1 MNIIL
6 TTILQTNIRHKHLTT
21 QLVAIISAVNAD
33 LPSTLLRIN
42 AIAAMN
48 QNVKGVINVVNITD
62 SLNPVDANPKID
74 TVSQNEN
81 ANVGKNTVNVRN
93 ERKLLQRTVVNAL

>member
-6 TTILQTNIRHKHLTT
+6 TTTQETNIRRKHLTT

-33 LPSTLLRIN
+33 LPSNLLRIN

-62 SLNPVDANPKID
+62 ILNPVDANPKID

-81 ANVGKNTVNVRN
+81 ANVGKKTVIVRN
-93 ERKLLQRTVVNAL
+93 ERKLLQKTVVNAL

>member
-1 MNIIL
+1 
-6 TTILQTNIRHKHLTT
+6 
-21 QLVAIISAVNAD
+21 
-33 LPSTLLRIN
+33 
-42 AIAAMN
+42 MN